1 VQRGP
6 PGARIGSGGAAAY
19 VRAMHRI
26 TAALLALTPLMSVA
40 AQAPAPDLAEL
51 RGAAD
56 AFRIAQERG
65 NKAELERLLA
75 PDFLFVRASGRVGDR
90 REFIDGFTAPG
101 IRLDPIRVADP
112 LLIRA
117 SAEVAIVGGEAWLRG
132 TQDGAA
138 LAQHYRFSDT
148 FARRG
153 GRWQVIYTQIT
164 PLPL

>member
-1 VQRGP
+1 
-6 PGARIGSGGAAAY
+6 
-19 VRAMHRI
+19 MHRI
-26 TAALLALTPLMSVA
+26 PAALLILTPLIPVA
-40 AQAPAPDLAEL
+40 AQTPTVPDLAEL

-65 NKAELERLLA
+65 DKAELERLLA

-101 IRLDPIRVADP
+101 IKLDPIRVSDP
-112 LLIRA
+112 LLIRV

-132 TQDGAA
+132 TQNGAA
-138 LAQHYRFSDT
+138 LAQHYRFNDT

-153 GRWQVIYTQIT
+153 GRWQVVYTQIT